1 MRAAVPAYVGSDF
14 GDCPP
19 GHRFGLY
26 FPVWTDDWRIE
37 KEQKSTALKQILRLP
52 PHAQDALLA
61 LGERQALLLNNFPA
75 EARLTLEAKSS
86 SPFATGLGMEHP
98 LENGF
103 AFLNPHGLPYLPG
116 SGVKGVLRRASQE
129 LNWDEATQISLL
141 FGRATENQE
150 TDHLRGALSFWD
162 VLPKPAGNTMEM
174 DVMTP
179 HQGAY
184 YQGASTPHDSGQPTP
199 IFFLVVPAGSEFS
212 FHVTCDT
219 ARLPEDLRNSWQD
232 LLRAGFAYAFDWLGF
247 GAKTAVGYGAME
259 RDKKAESDREAKR
272 RRREEIAREEQAKR
286 EELENL
292 TPAVRAIHE
301 FLAIRPDKNQSE
313 ISTVIAGMKQGTLK
327 LEKQEVANWLMT
339 KMQDAKEW
347 KEVSQAKKPEKDKTY
362 QNTLLVKQWLQGN

>member
-26 FPVWTDDWRIE
+26 FPVWTNDWRIE

-52 PHAQDALLA
+52 THSQDALLA
-61 LGERQALLLNNFPA
+61 LGKRQALLLNNFPA

-129 LNWDEATQISLL
+129 LNWDEATKISPL
-141 FGRATENQE
+141 FGRETENQE
-150 TDHLRGALSFWD
+150 ADHLRGALTFWD

-179 HQGAY
+179 HQGHY
-184 YQGASTPHDSGQPTP
+184 YQWKKDQRGNPIEVGPHDSGQPTP
-199 IFFLVVPAGSEFS
+199 IVFLVVPAGSEFS

-232 LLRAGFAYAFDWLGF
+232 LLRTGFAYAFDWLGF
-247 GAKTAVGYGAME
+247 GAKTAVGYGAMAMAMADSTGPNPVAPQKACVLLRYNPGSGE
-259 RDKKAESDREAKR
+259 IWAELDGKKSAPLRG
-272 RRREEIAREEQAKR
+272 EQAKQFADKLGVR
-286 EELENL
+286 YAKLKKNKELKGV
-292 TPAVRAIHE
+292 AV
-301 FLAIRPDKNQSE
+301 Q
-313 ISTVIAGMKQGTLK
+313 VQMKGN
-327 LEKQEVANWLMT
+327 EVQLIEPVA
-339 KMQDAKEW
+339 
-347 KEVSQAKKPEKDKTY
+347 VP
-362 QNTLLVKQWLQGN
+362 